1 MAMTLRW
8 AVALERNICSE
19 EQVLAMLLRRRS
31 SSMVSS
37 QSGRL
42 GLESEAQLLLMA
54 QASFKGSKLVSGAV
68 LLQAGG
74 VAGGVS
80 ATPDGLLA
88 LSDGTLVTVEAK
100 VIGCSGTRRHVPL
113 SRAAIGEMQHVHVKA
128 AERAVKAVEG
138 DVHSKAADS
147 DTFGAA
153 LTITRGFYWQVLGQA
168 IASGCHRACL
178 VMWMAKKAKV
188 ELVSVSWDEEVLRAT
203 EQRLQP
209 VSAAVTRLNSQLAQ
223 AVAAHPQCADTT
235 QLTRHELV
243 LAEGQGVS
251 GWLRCLKAVAR
262 SVRQSANTR
271 TKALRG
277 HYDSSAIATLL
288 CAFGSMRCGP
298 SWKVMRAAVDGRL
311 RTALKMEARPAVVHC
326 NDLVPSRLP
335 PEHAAGLGKDM
346 AGICQE
352 VVTKP
357 GETYGTANAT
367 RWTWGGS
374 AYSAP
379 PTQEQLDEWTKP
391 VSSS

>member
-31 SSMVSS
+31 NNMVSS

-54 QASFKGSKLVSGAV
+54 QASFKDSKLVSGGV
-68 LLQAGG
+68 LLQAAG
-74 VAGGVS
+74 VCG
-80 ATPDGLLA
+80 TPDGLLA

-128 AERAVKAVEG
+128 AAEGDVKAAAEG

-209 VSAAVTRLNSQLAQ
+209 VSAAVTRLNTKLAQ
-223 AVAAHPQCADTT
+223 AVAAHPACADTT

-251 GWLRCLKAVAR
+251 GWLRCLKTLAR
-262 SVRQSANTR
+262 SVRQSATKR
-271 TKALRG
+271 TKRLRG
-277 HYDSSAIATLL
+277 HYDSSAIAALL
-288 CAFGSMRCGP
+288 CAFASMRCGA
-298 SWKVMRAAVDGRL
+298 SWKAMRAAVDGRL
-311 RTALKMEARPAVVHC
+311 RTALKMKARPAVVHC

-346 AGICQE
+346 AAILLE

-374 AYSAP
+374 AYSTP